1 MSPADFATER
11 ELATERTLAFTRAQV
26 LAAFADPK
34 RLARW
39 WGPAGFTNEFDTCD
53 PRPGGDW
60 LFTMVGPDGARY
72 ANQNRFVE
80 VGPERVVIQHVNH
93 PPFVLTVILE
103 PDEGGTRVY
112 WRQSFASEELRKA
125 LEGVCIPANEQNL
138 DRLTVELGRG

>member
-11 ELATERTLAFTRAQV
+11 ELATERTLAFARAQV
-26 LAAFADPK
+26 LAAFADPT

-39 WGPAGFTNEFDTCD
+39 WGPSGFTNEFDTCD